1 MTHKLTA
8 VWHVR
13 SQYLLMKITIC
24 ERARDPRA
32 RRGHFNPDGSGAP
45 RRSLRVLPTRKSV
58 TGA

>member
-24 ERARDPRA
+24 ERARDPPAAILIRT
-32 RRGHFNPDGSGAP
+32 GPAP
-45 RRSLRVLPTRKSV
+45 RARSLRVLPTRKSV